1 MDLGNKTNLEIIK
14 KYCLA
19 VGGCSK
25 LRKCKSC
32 AESVQVCSH
41 CIDKVYKYDM
51 VQLLRELY
59 ATPKVSAPTPPKTG
73 KGTELNRSQIRN
85 ILELHKSDKSL
96 NYIATE
102 LHLSFRT
109 VKNVVNRSFKNE
121 RANQKVEEVWKEM
134 NQGE

>member
-1 MDLGNKTNLEIIK
+1 MDLGNKVNLDIIK
-14 KYCLA
+14 KFCLA
-19 VGGCSK
+19 AGGCSK
-25 LRKCKSC
+25 LRKCKSYT
-32 AESVQVCSH
+32 EKVQVCSQ

-51 VQLLRELY
+51 VELLRELY
-59 ATPKVSAPTPPKTG
+59 ATPKGSAPTPPKTG
-73 KGTELNRSQIRN
+73 KGTELNRSQIRK
-85 ILELHKSDKSL
+85 ILELHKMGNSL